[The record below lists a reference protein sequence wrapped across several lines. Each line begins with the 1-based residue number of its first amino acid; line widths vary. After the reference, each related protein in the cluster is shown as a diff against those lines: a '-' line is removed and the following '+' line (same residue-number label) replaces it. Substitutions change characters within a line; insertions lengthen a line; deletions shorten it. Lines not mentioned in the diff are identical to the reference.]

1 MNNSEIKARQF
12 IDKQRKR
19 TATLGAQRHQ
29 RGIYKVTS
37 DNPGKL
43 ENEEVPVMTSPPII
57 DFNGETLYDSGMTIK
72 QASISNQNVAKYI
85 QNRRTT
91 NPPRTTGLTIVNAG
105 LMGAKHSAAP
115 SHIGNATG

>member
-72 QASISNQNVAKYI
+72 QASISN
-85 QNRRTT
+85 
-91 NPPRTTGLTIVNAG
+91 
-105 LMGAKHSAAP
+105 
-115 SHIGNATG
+115 